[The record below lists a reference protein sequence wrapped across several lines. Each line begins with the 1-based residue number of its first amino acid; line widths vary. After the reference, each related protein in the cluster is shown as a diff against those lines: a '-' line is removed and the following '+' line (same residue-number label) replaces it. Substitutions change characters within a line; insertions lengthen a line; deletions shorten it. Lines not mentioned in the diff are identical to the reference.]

1 MFFGGAAA
9 GFIRSNVP
17 KNYIPAVIKSSRF
30 SLATEMPFTAAE
42 DCQEMASQSSSPPE
56 YLLRPMSN
64 ASEAEVAAAAATYIA
79 QTSVVWLVDSGG

>member
-17 KNYIPAVIKSSRF
+17 KNNIPAVIKSSRF

-56 YLLRPMSN
+56 YLRPMSK
-64 ASEAEVAAAAATYIA
+64 ASEAAAAATYIA
-79 QTSVVWLVDSGG
+79 QTSVVWLVDSRG